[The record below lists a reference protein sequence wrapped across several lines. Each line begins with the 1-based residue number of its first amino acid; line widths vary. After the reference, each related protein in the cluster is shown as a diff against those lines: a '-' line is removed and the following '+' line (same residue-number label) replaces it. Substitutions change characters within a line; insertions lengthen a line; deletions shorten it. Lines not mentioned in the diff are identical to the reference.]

1 MVNQRSSALEPLNR
15 LEDKVKRLIGL
26 VERLQQ
32 EKASEIGESERLN
45 SELDALRTRLAE
57 SDNADSEV
65 AVLRTE
71 RDQIRTRVTGMLEQ
85 LEAIDL

>member
-32 EKASEIGESERLN
+32 EKASAIGESERLN
-45 SELDALRTRLAE
+45 SELGALRTRLEE

-65 AVLRTE
+65 AVLRAE
-71 RDQIRTRVTGMLEQ
+71 RDQIRTRVTGILEQ

>member
-15 LEDKVKRLIGL
+15 LEDKVKRLLGV

-65 AVLRTE
+65 AVLRAE
-71 RDQIRTRVTGMLEQ
+71 RDQIRARVTGMLEQ

>member
-1 MVNQRSSALEPLNR
+1 MANQRSSALEPLSR
-15 LEDKVKRLIGL
+15 LEDKVKRLIAL

-32 EKASEIGESERLN
+32 EKTSAIGDSERLK

-65 AVLRTE
+65 AALRAE
-71 RDQIRTRVTGMLEQ
+71 RDQIRTRVTGVLEQ

>member
-32 EKASEIGESERLN
+32 EKASAIGESEQLN
-45 SELDALRTRLAE
+45 SELGALRTRLEE

-65 AVLRTE
+65 AVLRAE
-71 RDQIRTRVTGMLEQ
+71 RDQIRTRVTGILEQ

>member
-32 EKASEIGESERLN
+32 EKASAIGESERLN
-45 SELDALRTRLAE
+45 SEFGALRTRLEE

-65 AVLRTE
+65 AVLRAE
-71 RDQIRTRVTGMLEQ
+71 RDQIRTRVTGILEQ

>member
-32 EKASEIGESERLN
+32 EKASAIGESERLN
-45 SELDALRTRLAE
+45 SELGALRTRLEE

-65 AVLRTE
+65 AVLRAE

>member
-1 MVNQRSSALEPLNR
+1 MANQRSSALEPLNR

-65 AVLRTE
+65 AVLRAE

>member
-1 MVNQRSSALEPLNR
+1 MANQRSSALEPLSR
-15 LEDKVKRLIGL
+15 LEDKVKRLIAL

-32 EKASEIGESERLN
+32 EKTSASGDSERLK
-45 SELDALRTRLAE
+45 SELDALRTRLVE

-65 AVLRTE
+65 AALRAE
-71 RDQIRTRVTGMLEQ
+71 RDQIRTRVTGILEQ

>member
-57 SDNADSEV
+57 SNNADSEV
-65 AVLRTE
+65 AVLRAE
-71 RDQIRTRVTGMLEQ
+71 RDQIRTRVTGILEQ

>member
-1 MVNQRSSALEPLNR
+1 MANQRSSALEPLSR
-15 LEDKVKRLIGL
+15 LEDKVKRLIAL

-32 EKASEIGESERLN
+32 EKTSAIGDSERLK

-65 AVLRTE
+65 AALREE
-71 RDQIRTRVTGMLEQ
+71 RDQIRTRVTGILEQ

>member
-1 MVNQRSSALEPLNR
+1 MVNQRSSALEPLSR
-15 LEDKVKRLIGL
+15 LEDKVKRLIAL

-32 EKASEIGESERLN
+32 EKTSAIGDSERLK

-65 AVLRTE
+65 AVLRAE
-71 RDQIRTRVTGMLEQ
+71 RDQIRTRVTGILEQ

>member
-65 AVLRTE
+65 AVLRAE

>member
-1 MVNQRSSALEPLNR
+1 MANQRSSALEPLSR
-15 LEDKVKRLIGL
+15 LEDKVKRLIAL

-32 EKASEIGESERLN
+32 EKTSAIGDSERLK

-65 AVLRTE
+65 AALRAE
-71 RDQIRTRVTGMLEQ
+71 RAQIRTRVTGVLEQ
-85 LEAIDL
+85 LDAIAL

>member
-65 AVLRTE
+65 AVLRAE
-71 RDQIRTRVTGMLEQ
+71 RDQIRTRVTGILEQ

>member
-45 SELDALRTRLAE
+45 SELGALRTRLE
-57 SDNADSEV
+57 EPDNADSEV
-65 AVLRTE
+65 AVLRAE

>member
-1 MVNQRSSALEPLNR
+1 MANQRSSALEPLSR
-15 LEDKVKRLIGL
+15 LEDKVKRLIAL

-32 EKASEIGESERLN
+32 EKTSAIGDSERLK

-65 AVLRTE
+65 AALR
-71 RDQIRTRVTGMLEQ
+71 I
-85 LEAIDL
+85 

>member
-1 MVNQRSSALEPLNR
+1 MANQRSSALESLSR
-15 LEDKVKRLIGL
+15 LEDKVKRLIAL

-32 EKASEIGESERLN
+32 EKTSAIGDSERLK

-65 AVLRTE
+65 AALRAE
-71 RDQIRTRVTGMLEQ
+71 RDQIRTRVTGILEQ

>member
-1 MVNQRSSALEPLNR
+1 MANQRSSALEPLSR
-15 LEDKVKRLIGL
+15 LEDKVKRLIAL

-32 EKASEIGESERLN
+32 EKTSAIGDSERLK
-45 SELDALRTRLAE
+45 SELDALRTRLVE

-65 AVLRTE
+65 AALRAE
-71 RDQIRTRVTGMLEQ
+71 RDQIRTRVTGILEQ

>member
-45 SELDALRTRLAE
+45 SELDALRTRRAE

-65 AVLRTE
+65 AVLRAE

-85 LEAIDL
+85 LEAVDL

>member
-32 EKASEIGESERLN
+32 EKASTIGESERLN

-65 AVLRTE
+65 AVLRAE

-85 LEAIDL
+85 LEAVDL

>member
-1 MVNQRSSALEPLNR
+1 MANQRSSALEPLSR
-15 LEDKVKRLIGL
+15 LEDKVKRLIAL

-32 EKASEIGESERLN
+32 EKTSAIGDSERLK

-65 AVLRTE
+65 AVLRAE

>member
-1 MVNQRSSALEPLNR
+1 MANQRSSALEPLSR
-15 LEDKVKRLIGL
+15 LEDKVKRLIAL

-32 EKASEIGESERLN
+32 EKTSAIGDSERLK

-65 AVLRTE
+65 AALRE
-71 RDQIRTRVTGMLEQ
+71 GRDQIRTRVTGILEQ